1 MKQILMIEING
12 SDAEVLERVMQ
23 GIQEAIYE
31 FEEDVVQ
38 YEDDSVVI
46 DMKLY
51 DDVDEI
57 EI

>member
-12 SDAEVLERVMQ
+12 NDSEVLERVMQ
-23 GIQEAIYE
+23 GIQEAINE